1 MMRPTPEPGTGG
13 PRPRIAFFS
22 NQFASRQGHGIAR
35 YARHL
40 VSSLAA
46 LADAPHVTPVAAWSD
61 RTPEDLWQLA
71 ERSGLRILPTGRRLT
86 PLLWTAL
93 GRPRLER
100 LLDCRVDLVHANS
113 LGYPIATKKPFVVTV
128 HDIGPLTHPE
138 FFTDKPPW
146 IMRKS
151 LDQAVRQA
159 AAFICVSQATAG
171 ALAAYVREH
180 YGVDLAV
187 RISVVH
193 EGVADPFF
201 EPTAGFENL
210 PEDLPDEAPFI
221 LAVGKIS
228 PRKNLDAVIR
238 ALDRIRDQSPHHL
251 VMVGGDGWDHETV
264 RRQVGALGLTDRVH
278 FLGYLS
284 DEALRALYAR
294 AAVFVYPSLFEG
306 FGLPVLEAMAA
317 GCPVITSKVSSLPE
331 VAGDAAVLVDPHDVD
346 EIAEALATLCLDEGL
361 AKRYSDRG
369 VERARTFTWDKC
381 AREVR
386 AIYRSVLS

>member
-1 MMRPTPEPGTGG
+1 
-13 PRPRIAFFS
+13 
-22 NQFASRQGHGIAR
+22 
-35 YARHL
+35 

-46 LADAPHVTPVAAWSD
+46 VADAPHVTPVAAWSD
-61 RTPEDLWQLA
+61 RAPEDLRQLA
-71 ERSGLRILPTGRRLT
+71 ERTGLRILPTGRRLT
-86 PLLWTAL
+86 PLLWTL
-93 GRPRLER
+93 FGRPRIEKFFDR
-100 LLDCRVDLVHANS
+100 PVDLVHANS

-159 AAFICVSQATAG
+159 AAFICVSHATAK
-171 ALAAYVREH
+171 ALIEYVDATYR
-180 YGVDLAV
+180 VDLTPRV
-187 RISVVH
+187 SVIH
-193 EGVADPFF
+193 EGVSHEFF
-201 EPTAGFENL
+201 LPPEPGGLTELNGNFSV
-210 PEDLPDEAPFI
+210 DRPFI

-228 PRKNLDAVIR
+228 PRKNLDAIIR

-251 VMVGGDGWDHETV
+251 VLVGGDGWDHETV
-264 RRQVGALGLTDRVH
+264 RRQAGSLGLTDRVH

-284 DEALRALYAR
+284 DESLRALYAR

-317 GCPVITSKVSSLPE
+317 GCPVITSTVSSLPE
-331 VAGDAAVLVDPHDVD
+331 VAGAAAVLVNPYEVG
-346 EIAEALATLCLDEGL
+346 EIAEALAMLCLDEGQ
-361 AKRYSDRG
+361 AQRYSDRG
-369 VERARTFTWDKC
+369 VERARTFTWEKC
-381 AREVR
+381 AREVA